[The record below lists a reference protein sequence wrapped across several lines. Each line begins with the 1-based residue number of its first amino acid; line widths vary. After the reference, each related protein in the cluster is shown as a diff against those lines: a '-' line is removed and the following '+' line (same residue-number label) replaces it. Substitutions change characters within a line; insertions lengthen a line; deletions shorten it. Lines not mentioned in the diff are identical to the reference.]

1 MDIVDKNVQ
10 NINDDKYR
18 LLNLEVNDLHYFII
32 EKMTKLI
39 SV

>member
-18 LLNLEVNDLHYFII
+18 LLNLEVNDLRYFII